1 MNVFW
6 EIIKQK
12 REKKEALKN
21 NSEWRNIVDDEAEE
35 RENEDE
41 LKNDSLLNSV
51 LEFHLAYNKYL
62 SDNTSPNELVFGTST
77 KKANSAGQDSKSLIC
92 SIIQYVNFPNQETSN
107 LAMEC
112 LMQLTETNYDRAK

>member
-21 NSEWRNIVDDEAEE
+21 NSEWKNIVDDEAEE

-51 LEFHLAYNKYL
+51 LEFILA
-62 SDNTSPNELVFGTST
+62 
-77 KKANSAGQDSKSLIC
+77 
-92 SIIQYVNFPNQETSN
+92 
-107 LAMEC
+107 
-112 LMQLTETNYDRAK
+112 